1 MPRPTRSFV
10 PVALIAAAL
19 LTGGSSSASA
29 ATEGRL
35 ARPLVIGSVASL
47 SGDASS
53 YGRDQARGSSLA
65 AATIGRDGGRLSL
78 REVDDRSLAGAAQRA
93 FRRLVEVPVG
103 AIIGPTLSPVAE
115 AADPIATRAGIP
127 VLAATNTTLAIGR
140 LPTVWRVGLGEEA
153 MIPAAVGAAR
163 DRHDLSRAGLLVDG
177 ADGYARGAAAA
188 FVRAARRGGVE
199 ITSRASFGTA
209 GATAETAVASL
220 LGGAPESRPQAIFI
234 AARSDAAVAALK
246 AVRVADPAIPLV
258 GGNGFNSDAVIAAA
272 GAAANGLI
280 VAAAWNRGIVHPG
293 SLAFV
298 HAYRKRYGTP
308 PSAFSAQG
316 YASVEVA
323 AAASRVA
330 GDASAAG
337 VLRGL
342 RRLGTLDTVLGPLRF
357 DERRE
362 ARYPAAVQIVRG
374 GRFELLRGET
384 SLRGSWTGLLHQ
396 RGMRPFRVWA
406 RIADPDGG
414 AGNTVR
420 YSGLGCRGRWTALAA
435 AGVAHRFTETI
446 TAGAGGACKGS
457 GTVSLRPTGDPN
469 ALRYVFRGGG
479 VTSSGILRRS

>member
-1 MPRPTRSFV
+1 MLRLTRSFV
-10 PVALIAAAL
+10 LAALIAAAL
-19 LTGGSSSASA
+19 LTGASSAA
-29 ATEGRL
+29 ATATEGRL

-65 AATIGRDGGRLSL
+65 VAILGRDGGRLSM
-78 REVDDRSLAGAAQRA
+78 RGADDRSQAGAAQRA

-115 AADPIATRAGIP
+115 AADPIATRAGVP
-127 VLAATNTTLAIGR
+127 VLAATNTTMPIGR
-140 LPTVWRVGLGEEA
+140 LPTVWRVGLAEEA

-163 DRHDLSRAGLLVDG
+163 DRYDFSRAGLLVDG

-188 FVRAARRGGVE
+188 FVRAARRDGVE
-199 ITSRASFGTA
+199 ITSRVSFGTA
-209 GATAETAVASL
+209 GATAEAAVASL
-220 LGGAPESRPQAIFI
+220 LGAAPQSPPQVIFL

-246 AVRVADPAIPLV
+246 AVRAADPEVPLV

-272 GAAANGLI
+272 GPAAKGLI
-280 VAAAWNRGIVHPG
+280 VAAAWNRGIVHPR

-298 HAYRKRYGTP
+298 RAYRKRYGTP

-323 AAASRVA
+323 AAAARLS

-342 RRLGTLDTVLGPLRF
+342 RHLGTLDTVLGPLRF

-362 ARYPAAVQIVRG
+362 ARYPAAVQIVRDG
-374 GRFELLRGET
+374 HFTLLRRET

-406 RIADPDGG
+406 RIADPDGR

-420 YSGLGCRGRWTALAA
+420 YSGLGCRGHWTALAA
-435 AGVAHRFTETI
+435 PGRAHRFTETI
-446 TAGAGGACKGS
+446 TAGAGGSCKGS
-457 GTVSLRPTGDPN
+457 GTVTLRPTGDPN